1 MALVEAAAPEV
12 GVADAGARD
21 VVFAFAYATWRTAV
35 ARGMCFSEDRLVETL
50 MAHPRVR
57 RLMVVETPRSL
68 PIKLVKDALRPP
80 PAFPSAPGVSLY
92 SPVRLRRS
100 DPHRTRALERSFA
113 AWGRGVQRAAQRRG
127 LQQPAFIT
135 THPLV
140 PGFADLAW
148 ADSVTYYA
156 YDDLAASP
164 PLRRWWPAYEETYRR
179 ARERGHRVV
188 AVSEAI
194 VDRIAPSAS
203 HAVVPNG
210 VDPAEWLAPG
220 APPEWFARLPGP
232 RLLYM
237 GSLDSRVDVDQLARV
252 ARTHPSGSVAV
263 VGPLLDGAHFA
274 ALRDEPNVH
283 LHGAVSREAVVALV
297 SAADVCLIPH
307 VRNALTEAMS
317 PLKLYEYLAAGRPV
331 AALDLTPIR
340 DISPR
345 VLIADELADAVA
357 SALAL
362 GPAGEAERRRFAQ
375 EHSWR
380 RRQERIVEL
389 ALAPG
394 ARKNDRLPDVDGI

>member
-1 MALVEAAAPEV
+1 MALAEPVAPA
-12 GVADAGARD
+12 VAPDEEGARD

-35 ARGMCFSEDRLVETL
+35 DRGMCFSEDRLAETL

-68 PIKLVKDALRPP
+68 PIKLVKDRLRPP
-80 PAFPSAPGVSLY
+80 PAFPSRPGVSLY

-100 DPHRTRALERSFA
+100 DPRGLPALERGFR
-113 AWGRGVQRAAQRRG
+113 AWERGVRRAAQRRG
-127 LQQPAFIT
+127 LVRPALIT

-148 ADSVTYYA
+148 ADPVTYYA

-179 ARERGHRVV
+179 TRERGHRVV
-188 AVSEAI
+188 AVSPAI
-194 VDRIAPSAS
+194 IDRIAPSGP

-210 VDPAEWLAPG
+210 VDPGEWLSPGPAPD
-220 APPEWFARLPGP
+220 WFARLPGP
-232 RLLYM
+232 RLLYV
-237 GSLDSRVDVDQLARV
+237 GSLDARVDVDQLLRAAR
-252 ARTHPSGSVAV
+252 AYPHASLAI
-263 VGPLLDGAHFA
+263 VGPLLDEAHFA
-274 ALRDEPNVH
+274 ALAAEPNVR
-283 LHGAVSREAVVALV
+283 LHGALQRDAIVSLV

-331 AALDLTPIR
+331 AALDLPPIR

-345 VLIADELADAVA
+345 VVIADELVDAIA
-357 SALAL
+357 RALTL
-362 GPAGEAERRRFAQ
+362 GPAGEQERRRFAD
-375 EHSWR
+375 EHSWA
-380 RRQERIVEL
+380 RRQERIIEL
-389 ALAPG
+389 ALA
-394 ARKNDRLPDVDGI
+394 

>member
-1 MALVEAAAPEV
+1 MPMALAESAAPELAA
-12 GVADAGARD
+12 ADGAPRD

-35 ARGMCFSEDRLVETL
+35 SRGMCFSEDRLVETL
-50 MAHPRVR
+50 MDHPRVR

-80 PAFPSAPGVSLY
+80 PPFPSAPGVSLY

-100 DPHRTRALERSFA
+100 DPHRARALERSFA
-113 AWGRGVQRAAQRRG
+113 AWGRNVQRAARRRG
-127 LQQPAFIT
+127 LEHPAFIT

-140 PGFADLAW
+140 PGFAELDW
-148 ADSVTYYA
+148 AESITYYA

-179 ARERGHRVV
+179 TRERGHRVAAV
-188 AVSEAI
+188 ADAI
-194 VDRIAPSAS
+194 IERIAPTGP

-220 APPEWFARLPGP
+220 APPAWFAQLPGP
-232 RLLYM
+232 RLLYV
-237 GSLDSRVDVDQLARV
+237 GSLDSRVDVDQLGRTAR
-252 ARTHPSGSVAV
+252 ALPSASIVV
-263 VGPLLDGAHFA
+263 VGPLLDEAHFA

-283 LHGAVSREAVVALV
+283 LHGPVPRESVVSLV

-331 AALDLTPIR
+331 AALDVTPIR
-340 DISPR
+340 GVSPR
-345 VLIADELADAVA
+345 VLIRDQLADAVTD
-357 SALAL
+357 ALAL
-362 GPAGEAERRRFAQ
+362 APAGEAERRRFAE

-389 ALAPG
+389 ALA
-394 ARKNDRLPDVDGI
+394 